1 MIRSALFLLLAVSLA
16 MCLSG
21 CCGNAAQR
29 AEGEPAVATAGW
41 ESAGG
46 EPATLT
52 PLTPAA
58 GTSLVAQDA
67 ELEALRR
74 ANGNLMEKVADLMA
88 DVERIDAEQAAPAP
102 EPVEVAVVPAPAPA
116 GPEISVEGV
125 KEILRGESVNDLP
138 VTMNPRGEV
147 LITLPGSISFG
158 SGKADLK
165 TTAQA
170 RLKKLAQ
177 ALLENFPDLR
187 IRAEGHTD
195 SDPIR
200 KSKWASNQELSEARA
215 SAVEKYLKRLPE
227 LDESAVSSVGYG
239 ATRPVSSNA
248 TRAGKA
254 QNRRVELVLTQ

>member
-1 MIRSALFLLLAVSLA
+1 MIRIALFLLLAVSSA
-16 MCLSG
+16 MFLSG
-21 CCGNAAQR
+21 CCGTAAQSG
-29 AEGEPAVATAGW
+29 EGDAAVATAGW

-46 EPATLT
+46 EPASLT
-52 PLTPAA
+52 PLTPVAN
-58 GTSLVAQDA
+58 TSLGAQDV

-74 ANGNLMEKVADLMA
+74 SNSNLMVKVADLMS
-88 DVERIDAEQAAPAP
+88 DVDRLDAGRAAAASQ
-102 EPVEVAVVPAPAPA
+102 PVEVAVAPAPVPA
-116 GPEISVEGV
+116 APEITVAGV
-125 KEILRGESVNDLP
+125 KEILHGESVNDLP
-138 VTMNPRGEV
+138 VTMNPRGDV

-165 TTAQA
+165 ATAQS
-170 RLKKLAQ
+170 RLEKLVQ
-177 ALLENFPDLR
+177 ALVVNFPDLR

-215 SAVEKYLKRLPE
+215 GAVEKYLTRLPE
-227 LDESAVSSVGYG
+227 LNDAAVSSVGFG